1 MTTYELW
8 LLVLTVA
15 IFVAAAVAALAR
27 DVRWLA
33 LSVAVFAVYLFS
45 VVLHKITIM
54 STQVP
59 ENPEPTDP
67 KLPQDPNTGSE
78 QETGEQK

>member
-15 IFVAAAVAALAR
+15 MFVAAAVAALAR

-45 VVLHKITIM
+45 VVLH
-54 STQVP
+54 
-59 ENPEPTDP
+59 NA
-67 KLPQDPNTGSE
+67 
-78 QETGEQK
+78 